1 MEQRRQIIPKIYVQ
15 NELGKDPLHP
25 MEDVV
30 EGHVDGISQEAEEII
45 KQNSNY
51 SEGDR
56 PRINNNK
63 FYEERCNPLC
73 SKGD

>member
-1 MEQRRQIIPKIYVQ
+1 MEQRKQAASKLHVQ
-15 NELGKDPLHP
+15 NELGVDPLHP
-25 MEDVV
+25 MEDIV
-30 EGHVDGISQEAEEII
+30 EGSIRGVSKEEEESI
-45 KQNSNY
+45 KQTSNY

-63 FYEERCNPLC
+63 FFEERSNPLS

>member
-1 MEQRRQIIPKIYVQ
+1 MEQRKQAASKLYVQ
-15 NELGKDPLHP
+15 NELGVDPLHP
-25 MEDVV
+25 MEDIV
-30 EGHVDGISQEAEEII
+30 EGSIRGVSKEEEEII
-45 KQNSNY
+45 KQTSNY

-63 FYEERCNPLC
+63 FFEERSNPLS

>member
-1 MEQRRQIIPKIYVQ
+1 MEQRGQILPKIYVQ

-25 MEDVV
+25 MEDIV
-30 EGHVDGISQEAEEII
+30 EGHVEPVSKEAEERI
-45 KQNSNY
+45 KQTSNY

-63 FYEERCNPLC
+63 FFEERSNPLS